1 VRDEDHPNRQIQL
14 ADQADSRAQ
23 PAPEHFVML
32 ERVDRI
38 LLAVRDRNEAA
49 ETFGD
54 ILGAEKVEEDELGIF
69 RAKRVVV
76 QAGDSEFELLEPAGD
91 GPTADHLERWGEGI
105 FAAGFSTDDL
115 PGVSHSL
122 ADAGL
127 RFSEV
132 DGRLYAEPDQTRGM
146 RTVVSASQARDTVGL
161 ISHVYEVTNIVHG
174 HEEAA
179 AFYAQAFGLDQS
191 RFHYIPSEHWGY
203 VGTLTLFD
211 PPDRL
216 DRIEITQT
224 TDDTKA
230 MGRYYGKRG
239 QSIYMCYA
247 ETPDVAP
254 IRERL
259 EARQARYT
267 PQPEEPTGGLFI
279 HPTALCGMLM
289 GISRTNLAW
298 RWSGHPELAR
308 VGT

>member
-1 VRDEDHPNRQIQL
+1 
-14 ADQADSRAQ
+14 
-23 PAPEHFVML
+23 ML

-54 ILGAEKVEEDELGIF
+54 ILGAEKVRFDEVGVY
-69 RAKRVVV
+69 RAKRAVV
-76 QAGDSEFELLEPAGD
+76 QVGDSEFELLEPAGD
-91 GPTADHLERWGEGI
+91 GSVADHLQRWGDGI
-105 FAAGFSTDDL
+105 FAAGFSTNDL
-115 PGVSHSL
+115 PGVSKSM

-127 RFSEV
+127 RFAEE

-146 RTVVSASQARDTVGL
+146 RTVISQVQARESVGF
-161 ISHVYEVTNIVHG
+161 ITHVYEVTNIVDD

-179 AFYAQAFGLDQS
+179 AFYAKAFGLHQS

-203 VGTLTLFD
+203 IGTLTLFD

-230 MGRYYGKRG
+230 MGRYYRKRG

-247 ETPDVAP
+247 ETPDVGS

-259 EARQARYT
+259 EAREARYT
-267 PQPEEPTGGLFI
+267 PQPEEPSGGLFI

-308 VGT
+308 PGA